1 MTGDMPLFRS
11 TWGCSLAVQPKE
23 ALFLTSFLASF
34 LALAVIAVPHA
45 AIATGA
51 NVVVKKGARQH
62 LDFAGKPCLSTEGSA
77 RPLTSNPRIMNHTV
91 SFDNHC
97 SDRIKLKVCYAD
109 TEDCTDVEVPGYGRK
124 DQVIGVF
131 PALQLF
137 RYEVKEQF

>member
-1 MTGDMPLFRS
+1 LRVQSSGPLLLRIAIIA
-11 TWGCSLAVQPKE
+11 GLVLPQAAVAQK
-23 ALFLTSFLASF
+23 AQ
-34 LALAVIAVPHA
+34 
-45 AIATGA
+45 
-51 NVVVKKGARQH
+51 VVVKKGARQH
-62 LDFAGKPCLSTEGSA
+62 LDFAGKPCLSTEGAA
-77 RPLTSNPRIMNHTV
+77 RPLASNARIMNHVV

-124 DQVIGVF
+124 DQVIGIF